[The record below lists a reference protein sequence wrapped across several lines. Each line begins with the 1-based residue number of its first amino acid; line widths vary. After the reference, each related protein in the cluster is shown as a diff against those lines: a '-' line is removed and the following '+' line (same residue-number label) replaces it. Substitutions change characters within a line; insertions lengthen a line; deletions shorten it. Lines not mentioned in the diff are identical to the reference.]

1 MTAQRIREIVSQI
14 GPQSPYWRMVP
25 GGNAGPL
32 PLAQRCW
39 IALSDHA
46 FGWGTGM
53 SFNLGEDIFD
63 TTAPIRNTHRI
74 DRAVGITRRPR
85 EDPLVANPRQIHA
98 LTQPI
103 AAIPE
108 QGFEEHDHFHV

>member
-46 FGWGTGM
+46 FGWHLAISYADAGR
-53 SFNLGEDIFD
+53 SLPPELAENAILRAYRFQRDPYRRDVHVALAYDI
-63 TTAPIRNTHRI
+63 TLPINQ
-74 DRAVGITRRPR
+74 
-85 EDPLVANPRQIHA
+85 RQRD
-98 LTQPI
+98 LLR
-103 AAIPE
+103 
-108 QGFEEHDHFHV
+108 VLLL